1 MQFTSLDFLAFLL
14 VVLISYYSLPSR
26 FKNHILL
33 IASYAFYLTFDYRY
47 FFILIFS
54 TSATYFFA
62 ILSKKGR
69 AFAVLGIISNIF
81 LLFFFK
87 YYFFV
92 MDILKNIFS
101 LPLIEIILPVGISF
115 YVFQNI
121 AYLADVSAKKARPE
135 RNILIFALSV
145 SFFPK
150 ILSGPIERS
159 TYIQQFLRKRSFDLN
174 GFLKGIEQML
184 FGFFKKIVIADRLA
198 IVVNQVFGNIEL
210 YQGPA
215 LFIAVLF
222 YTFQIYADFS
232 GYTDIA
238 LGIARL
244 FGIELTKNFKRPY
257 LSKNL
262 SDFWRRWHI
271 SLSAFIRDYIY
282 IPLGGSRNGTIRTV
296 INLMISFT
304 LCGLWHGANYT
315 FVLFGIY
322 YGVLISIYNMTRK
335 FYERIP
341 NIIQISLTLILVFIG
356 WIFFRSSSIS
366 EAIYIFKNLL
376 IADFSTQG
384 IALGVTWTGLIID
397 FLLIAGLM
405 LFEVLEEFFGF
416 DFSSRNNLVKNVSY
430 ILILLMIILFGAFNQ
445 VSFVYSQF

>member
-69 AFAVLGIISNIF
+69 AFAVLGIIFNIF

-271 SLSAFIRDYIY
+271 SLSTFIRDYIY

-366 EAIYIFKNLL
+366 EAIYIFRNLL